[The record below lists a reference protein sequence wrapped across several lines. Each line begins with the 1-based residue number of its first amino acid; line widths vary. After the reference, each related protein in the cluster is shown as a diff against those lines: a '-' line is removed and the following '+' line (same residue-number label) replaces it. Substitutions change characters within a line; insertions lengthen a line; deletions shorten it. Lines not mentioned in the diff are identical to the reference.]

1 MSSRVKMI
9 ALVVV
14 LLAGVAA
21 FNYAFRTDPTQL
33 AAQGVGHSA
42 HEHEDEEEPP
52 PSTPPMT
59 VKEAVQ
65 PLGPAD
71 APVKV
76 EMLYSQSASLTGDFR
91 PLGEALAKDYAP
103 EVRVEFVDTSTS
115 KGNARA
121 HEVSQG
127 ITSGVAVNGSV
138 VKRCPNGPGYDLITF
153 MGAPGQAWN
162 SGMLRGALDYELQKK
177 GIKVPAAAKRAE
189 EAEPAPSA

>member
-14 LLAGVAA
+14 LLAGVAGL
-21 FNYAFRTDPTQL
+21 NYAFRTDPTQL
-33 AAQGVGHSA
+33 AAQGVGQSA
-42 HEHEDEEEPP
+42 HDHDHEEAPP
-52 PSTPPMT
+52 PSAPPMT
-59 VKEAVQ
+59 AKEAAQ

-71 APVKV
+71 APVRV
-76 EMLYSQSASLTGDFR
+76 EMLYSYPASLIGEFR

-103 EVRVEFVDTSTS
+103 EVRVEFVNTATA

-127 ITSGVAVNGSV
+127 IFSGVAVNGSV

-153 MGAPGQAWN
+153 MGAPEQAWD
-162 SGMLRGALDYELQKK
+162 SGMLRGALNYELQKK
-177 GIKVPAAAKRAE
+177 GIRDSRGG
-189 EAEPAPSA
+189 EAGGGG